1 MNLQT
6 RLDNVARQLP
16 KPPAKANPFSDM
28 SDGELDQLTKELAIE
43 VQTQLDN
50 DPNAINTINQDI
62 IRLLKSEGLI
72 NV

>member
-6 RLDNVARQLP
+6 RLDNVARALP
-16 KPPAKANPFSDM
+16 KQPAKANPFADYT
-28 SDGELDQLTKELAIE
+28 DDELDQLTQELAKQ
-43 VQTQLDN
+43 VQTELDN